1 MISKLFKCLGYTK
14 TSEVNSLKSTITELE
29 KVIKGNEEYM
39 GTLINSVTEHKRELK
54 NTRTMLHQHRKM
66 YKDEIEVL
74 ENQVK
79 GRDNVISEL
88 KKEVKNLKCKNSRL
102 LTKQGNLKEQITTL
116 EKENIKHKAMYT
128 FWKAYSEKAVDKLE
142 YICFGSVL
150 PQVVRSID
158 LSKYQTPSDKVQ
170 YEWYETKDG
179 IGVRA
184 NEK

>member
-39 GTLINSVTEHKRELK
+39 EKLIDSVTEHKRELK
-54 NTRTMLHQHRKM
+54 NSRTMLHQHRKM

-88 KKEVKNLKCKNSRL
+88 KKEVKNLKRKNSRL
-102 LTKQGNLKEQITTL
+102 LTKQSNLKEQITTL

-128 FWKAYSEKAVDKLE
+128 FWKAYSEKVVDKLE
-142 YICFGSVL
+142 YLCFGSVL
-150 PQVVRSID
+150 PNVVRALDLEKYSSVRDSIN
-158 LSKYQTPSDKVQ
+158 
-170 YEWYETKDG
+170 YEWYTSKDSIG
-179 IGVRA
+179 IKVH
-184 NEK
+184 E

>member
-14 TSEVNSLKSTITELE
+14 TSEVKSLKSTITELE

-88 KKEVKNLKCKNSRL
+88 KKEVKNLKRKNSRL
-102 LTKQGNLKEQITTL
+102 LTKQGTLKEEITTL
-116 EKENIKHKAMYT
+116 KKENIKHEAMYV
-128 FWKAYSEKAVDKLE
+128 FWKAYSEKVVDKLE
-142 YICFGSVL
+142 YLCFGSVL
-150 PQVVRSID
+150 PKVVRSLD
-158 LSKYQTPSDKVQ
+158 LEKYTSVRKTIN
-170 YEWYETKDG
+170 YEWYTSKDSIG
-179 IGVRA
+179 IKV
-184 NEK
+184 NE